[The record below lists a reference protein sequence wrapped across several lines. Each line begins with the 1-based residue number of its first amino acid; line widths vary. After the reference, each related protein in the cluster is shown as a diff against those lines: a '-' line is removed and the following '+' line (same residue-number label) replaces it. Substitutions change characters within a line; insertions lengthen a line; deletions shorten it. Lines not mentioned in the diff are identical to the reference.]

1 MFLQKPNLK
10 ILALIGLTL
19 TLACS
24 SEDDRTNED
33 TEAMLTS
40 EQALLNAQAQIIT
53 DQAFNLIELA
63 YSGKEEGTS
72 RSGIIF
78 SSCAVITEEYDGT
91 NTQITLD
98 FGDGC
103 RLNNGHVV
111 SGIIFLDYGPI
122 TDGTRTIN
130 YQFQSFTH
138 NDNGVAGGGT
148 ILRVHNNSNGN
159 PQSTG
164 TKNLVVTFP
173 SGITAD
179 VNATRLAEWI
189 EGFASGTW
197 QDHVFLMGGNR
208 DIDFSNGQIHQVEV
222 LDALQPEASW
232 DHFVSGNMEVTRKLG
247 SGIIDF
253 GAGDCDNL
261 ATLTIGDQEFT
272 IILD

>member
-19 TLACS
+19 TVACS
-24 SEDDRTNED
+24 SEDDSTEEG
-33 TEAMLTS
+33 TEAALTS
-40 EQALLNAQAQIIT
+40 EQAQLNAQAEITT
-53 DQAFNLIELA
+53 DQAYNLIELA
-63 YSGKEEGTS
+63 YSGQEEGTS
-72 RSGIIF
+72 RSASIF
-78 SSCAVITEEYDGT
+78 SSCAVITVEYDGA

-103 RLNNGHVV
+103 QLNNGHVV
-111 SGIIFLDYGPI
+111 SGIILLDYGPI

-159 PQSTG
+159 PQSTL

-173 SGITAD
+173 SGITAA
-179 VNATRLAEWI
+179 VTGTRLAEWI

-197 QDHVFLMGGNR
+197 QDNVFLISGNR
-208 DIDFSNGQIHQVEV
+208 NIDFSNGYIHQVEV
-222 LDALQPEASW
+222 LDALRREASC
-232 DHFVSGNMEVTRKLG
+232 DHFVSGNMEVTRNLG

-253 GAGDCDNL
+253 GAGDCDNI